1 LKPCKQPLLFQYILF
16 CELILL
22 FSIFS
27 AFSICHLINLVQEN
41 PENSI
46 SPDSQA
52 AQRYWLKNYRLLSF
66 FLNQKFPDHSDQKPE
81 FPPVTAIEDLR
92 NKMKDVP
99 PSQPKILI
107 DFLKLKYSEQL
118 LNAKKFGEFKT
129 IVQHPDSPYPFLNR
143 QRNKLFLQYL
153 YAAKKYPG
161 FIKRFDTHP
170 LNDTGTKIQY
180 LNCLLKT
187 GNTDRAFELFKT
199 LFSQNKLSV
208 FKDKI
213 SRPVLRMLINKL
225 DHGFW
230 VEKFT
235 YLAKINNFRE
245 IFIEK
250 KYVKSSQLIS
260 LFSAEYHYRK
270 RRFKKAKNLLNK
282 VNKKDLLAHK
292 KKLIFKIN
300 LRTARSNFDEIIQHI
315 HELKDHKQ
323 IYADLLFNAANIML
337 MKEKSKFA
345 LKLYNQFIISNL
357 ETDNPDFWKALWISA
372 WIRLKKNQKTE
383 ALKYFNLGK
392 NSPIVPY
399 KVANSYWV
407 YQMGESATVGIEKYP
422 FSYYFTKLIDLKQR
436 GMTHI
441 SLNNFIQLVNQNQ
454 NPILMDI
461 IRGLKYLIKNHLVD
475 ESLQLIQLVKNEN
488 SLSRSDMNVIM
499 IIESIIY
506 LKKNDYYQAFKK
518 FKDNF
523 ECYQCIQLPT
533 FLSEIY
539 LPVRFE
545 SLIKKYSQQNDLD
558 PYLILS
564 LIREE
569 SFFKADAVSTA
580 RAYGLMQIL
589 LGTAREVAN
598 KKIQRRDLFEPE
610 TNIRL
615 GTKYLKRLINKYRGK
630 THLALA
636 AYNAG
641 DFRVDRWIEQFG
653 HAPDD
658 EFIEMIPI
666 TATRTYVKNIYRNY
680 FYYKLY
686 HRRHNGS
693 E

>member
-1 LKPCKQPLLFQYILF
+1 MKPCKQPLLFQYIIF

-27 AFSICHLINLVQEN
+27 AFSICHLINLVQEK

-46 SPDSQA
+46 SPDSPET
-52 AQRYWLKNYRLLSF
+52 QRYWLKNYRLLSF
-66 FLNQKFPDHSDQKPE
+66 FLNQKSTDHSDQKPTLH
-81 FPPVTAIEDLR
+81 PLTTIEILHD
-92 NKMKDVP
+92 KMKDAR
-99 PSQPKILI
+99 PSQSKILI
-107 DFLKLKYSEQL
+107 DFLKLKYGEQL

-129 IVQHPDSPYPFLNR
+129 IVQHPDGPYPFLNR
-143 QRNKLFLQYL
+143 QRNKLLLQYL
-153 YAAKKYPG
+153 YAAKNYRG
-161 FIKRFDTHP
+161 FIKRFDTHS
-170 LNDTGTKIQY
+170 LDDTGTKIQY
-180 LNCLLKT
+180 LDSLLKT
-187 GNTDRAFELFKT
+187 GNRDQAFELFKT
-199 LFSQNKLSV
+199 LFNQNKLSV

-213 SRPVLRMLINKL
+213 SRPALRMLINKL

-235 YLAKINNFRE
+235 YLAKINAFRE
-245 IFIEK
+245 IFLEK

-270 RRFKKAKNLLNK
+270 RRFENAKNLLNRVK
-282 VNKKDLLAHK
+282 RKDLLAHK
-292 KKLIFKIN
+292 KRLLLKIN
-300 LRTARSNFDEIIQHI
+300 LRTAQSNFDEIIQHI
-315 HELKDHKQ
+315 NELKDHKQ
-323 IYADLLFNAANIML
+323 IYANLLFNAANIML
-337 MKEKSKFA
+337 MKEKSQFA

-357 ETDNPDFWKALWISA
+357 ETNNPDFWKALWISA
-372 WIRLKKNQKTE
+372 WIRLKKNQKKE

-399 KVANSYWV
+399 KVANSYWIS
-407 YQMGESATVGIEKYP
+407 QMENTATVGIEEYP
-422 FSYYFTKLIDLKQR
+422 FSYYFTKLVDLKQHR
-436 GMTHI
+436 MTHI

-461 IRGLKYLIKNHLVD
+461 IRGLKYLIRNHLVD

-499 IIESIIY
+499 IIESIIH
-506 LKKNDYYQAFKK
+506 LKQNNYYQAFKK

-545 SLIKKYSQQNDLD
+545 SLIKRYSQQNDLD

-569 SFFKADAVSTA
+569 SFFKTDAVSTA

-598 KKIQRRDLFEPE
+598 KKIQRRDLFQPE

-615 GTKYLKRLINKYRGK
+615 GTKYLKHLINKYQGK

-641 DFRVDRWIEQFG
+641 DSRVDRWIERFG

-686 HRRHNGS
+686 HRRHNDS

>member
-1 LKPCKQPLLFQYILF
+1 LKPCKQPLLFQYIIF

-27 AFSICHLINLVQEN
+27 AFSICHLINLVQEKSV
-41 PENSI
+41 NSI
-46 SPDSQA
+46 SPDSPET
-52 AQRYWLKNYRLLSF
+52 QRYWLKNYRLLSF
-66 FLNQKFPDHSDQKPE
+66 FLNQKSTDHSGQKPKLQLL
-81 FPPVTAIEDLR
+81 TAIGILHD
-92 NKMKDVP
+92 KMKDAR

-107 DFLKLKYSEQL
+107 DFLKLKYGEQL

-129 IVQHPDSPYPFLNR
+129 IVQHPDGPYSFLNR
-143 QRNKLFLQYL
+143 QRNKLLLQYL
-153 YAAKKYPG
+153 YVSKKYRS
-161 FIKRFDTHP
+161 FIKRFDTHS
-170 LNDTGTKIQY
+170 LDDTGTKIQY
-180 LNCLLKT
+180 LDSLLKT
-187 GNTDRAFELFKT
+187 GSTDQAFELFKT

-213 SRPVLRMLINKL
+213 SRPALRMLINKL

-230 VEKFT
+230 VDKFT
-235 YLAKINNFRE
+235 YLAKINAFRE
-245 IFIEK
+245 IFLEK
-250 KYVKSSQLIS
+250 KYVKSSQLIN

-270 RRFKKAKNLLNK
+270 RRFENAKNLLNRVK
-282 VNKKDLLAHK
+282 RKDLLAHK
-292 KKLIFKIN
+292 KRLLLKIN
-300 LRTARSNFDEIIQHI
+300 LRTAQSNYDEIIQHI
-315 HELKDHKQ
+315 NELKDHKQ

-337 MKEKSKFA
+337 MKEKSQFA

-357 ETDNPDFWKALWISA
+357 ETNNPDFWKALWISA
-372 WIRLKKNQKTE
+372 WIRLKKNQKKE

-399 KVANSYWV
+399 KMANSYWV
-407 YQMGESATVGIEKYP
+407 YQMENAATVGIEEYP
-422 FSYYFTKLIDLKQR
+422 FSYYFTKLVDLKQHR
-436 GMTHI
+436 MTHI
-441 SLNNFIQLVNQNQ
+441 SLNNFIQLVNHNQ

-461 IRGLKYLIKNHLVD
+461 IRGLKYLIRNHLVD

-488 SLSRSDMNVIM
+488 SLSRSDVNVIL
-499 IIESIIY
+499 IIESIIH
-506 LKKNDYYQAFKK
+506 LKQNNYYQAFKK

-545 SLIKKYSQQNDLD
+545 SLIKRYSQQNDLD

-569 SFFKADAVSTA
+569 SFFKTDAVSTA

-598 KKIQRRDLFEPE
+598 KKIQRRDLFQPE

-615 GTKYLKRLINKYRGK
+615 GTKYLKHLINKYQGK

-641 DFRVDRWIEQFG
+641 DSRVDRWIERFG

-686 HRRHNGS
+686 HRRHNDS

>member
-1 LKPCKQPLLFQYILF
+1 
-16 CELILL
+16 
-22 FSIFS
+22 
-27 AFSICHLINLVQEN
+27 
-41 PENSI
+41 
-46 SPDSQA
+46 
-52 AQRYWLKNYRLLSF
+52 LKNYRLLSF
-66 FLNQKFPDHSDQKPE
+66 FLNQKFSDHSGQKPKLHLL
-81 FPPVTAIEDLR
+81 TTIGILHD
-92 NKMKDVP
+92 KMKDAR

-107 DFLKLKYSEQL
+107 DFLKLKYGEQL

-129 IVQHPDSPYPFLNR
+129 IVQHPDGPYPFLNR
-143 QRNKLFLQYL
+143 QRNKLLLQYL
-153 YAAKKYPG
+153 YASKKYRG
-161 FIKRFDTHP
+161 FIKRFDTHS
-170 LNDTGTKIQY
+170 LDDTGTKIQY
-180 LNCLLKT
+180 LDSLLKT
-187 GNTDRAFELFKT
+187 GSTDQAFELFKT

-213 SRPVLRMLINKL
+213 SRPALRMLINKL

-235 YLAKINNFRE
+235 YLAKINAFRE
-245 IFIEK
+245 IFLEK

-270 RRFKKAKNLLNK
+270 RRFENAKNLLNRVK
-282 VNKKDLLAHK
+282 RKDLLAHK
-292 KKLIFKIN
+292 KRLLLKIN
-300 LRTARSNFDEIIQHI
+300 LRTAQSNYDEIIQHI
-315 HELKDHKQ
+315 NELKDHKQ

-337 MKEKSKFA
+337 MKEKSQFA

-357 ETDNPDFWKALWISA
+357 ETNNPDFWKALWISA
-372 WIRLKKNQKTE
+372 WIRLKKNQKKE

-407 YQMGESATVGIEKYP
+407 SQMENAATVGIEEYP
-422 FSYYFTKLIDLKQR
+422 FSYYFTKLVDLKQHR
-436 GMTHI
+436 MTHI
-441 SLNNFIQLVNQNQ
+441 SLNNFIQLINQNQ

-461 IRGLKYLIKNHLVD
+461 IRGLKYLIRNHLVD

-488 SLSRSDMNVIM
+488 SLSRSDVNVIL
-499 IIESIIY
+499 IIESIIH
-506 LKKNDYYQAFKK
+506 LKQNNYYQAFKK

-545 SLIKKYSQQNDLD
+545 SLIKRYSQQNDLD

-569 SFFKADAVSTA
+569 SFFKTDAVSTA

-589 LGTAREVAN
+589 LGTAKEVAN

-615 GTKYLKRLINKYRGK
+615 GTKYLKHLINKYQGK

-641 DFRVDRWIEQFG
+641 DSRVDRWIERFG

-686 HRRHNGS
+686 HRRHNDS